1 MKINPIRFSGEI
13 KPWCMYGWFEKI
25 FQIELKGDFP
35 SVDRMGFNTRTHSHP
50 RVKYKYLFGMFGK
63 FGIYQICGD
72 GHWKWFG
79 LWLPM
84 HNLKVS
90 IRVAG
95 SRKLGGLARNLE
107 FPSPVKL
114 ANPCQSRSQTGY
126 IYNYIYI
133 YMYIY
138 LHLHMYFF
146 IYTHRHTKKNIF
158 K

>member
-107 FPSPVKL
+107 I
-114 ANPCQSRSQTGY
+114 SRPKMLRCCIPHQDY
-126 IYNYIYI
+126 
-133 YMYIY
+133 
-138 LHLHMYFF
+138 HMTFFCVQHTLRSYFGGPGC
-146 IYTHRHTKKNIF
+146 TRKKISIHI
-158 K
+158 